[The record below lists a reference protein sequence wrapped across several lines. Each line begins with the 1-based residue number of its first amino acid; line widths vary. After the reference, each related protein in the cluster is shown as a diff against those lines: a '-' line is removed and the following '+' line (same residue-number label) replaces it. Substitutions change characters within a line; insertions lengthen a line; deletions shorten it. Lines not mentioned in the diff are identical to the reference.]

1 MSTIKKSL
9 SLYALCAVLNM
20 PSLAME
26 DEEDFFSSSPISVKR
41 DVIGSEG
48 AKALVSPRALTS
60 LDLNSN
66 AVGNEGRTPAEPILV
81 LDKVSSHSKLD
92 LSLTFNNLIDAK
104 SVKTLS
110 LKEAQLNETHFK
122 ELMNVL
128 MRNQSLKRVDFT
140 NASFNENT
148 FSLLRGCLETQ
159 KTLQELIL
167 KPQFVITE
175 KQVETFYES
184 LKGNKALRLIVWPED
199 KNKKIEKKIKS
210 LADKGNRVAA
220 LHRGVF
226 LTKSSPDTKEAFTYL
241 KKAYDEGHPLA
252 SYEIGKLKEKEKQL
266 EEALKW
272 HQISAQ
278 EGHSRA
284 LVKVGDYHRAIWP
297 KGRQAEPNYQEAY
310 KNYKSAAEQDNPKAF
325 YRIGRMHEGGKYV
338 EKSLDKA
345 ASFFNKAVEW
355 GYADAFTA
363 LGALY
368 HNPEYSGCNPER
380 GKQYL
385 EQGKLFTKTKPVA
398 ERILSYQ

>member
-26 DEEDFFSSSPISVKR
+26 DEEAFFSSSPISVKR

-140 NASFNENT
+140 NA
-148 FSLLRGCLETQ
+148 
-159 KTLQELIL
+159 
-167 KPQFVITE
+167 
-175 KQVETFYES
+175 
-184 LKGNKALRLIVWPED
+184 
-199 KNKKIEKKIKS
+199 
-210 LADKGNRVAA
+210 
-220 LHRGVF
+220 
-226 LTKSSPDTKEAFTYL
+226 
-241 KKAYDEGHPLA
+241 
-252 SYEIGKLKEKEKQL
+252 
-266 EEALKW
+266 
-272 HQISAQ
+272 
-278 EGHSRA
+278 
-284 LVKVGDYHRAIWP
+284 
-297 KGRQAEPNYQEAY
+297 
-310 KNYKSAAEQDNPKAF
+310 
-325 YRIGRMHEGGKYV
+325 
-338 EKSLDKA
+338 
-345 ASFFNKAVEW
+345 
-355 GYADAFTA
+355 
-363 LGALY
+363 
-368 HNPEYSGCNPER
+368 
-380 GKQYL
+380 
-385 EQGKLFTKTKPVA
+385 
-398 ERILSYQ
+398 